1 MLGPLLVVIKVI
13 DVLEEAAVQ
22 APKLQRV
29 LNRDARADRLTSL
42 AGRVEHLSLA
52 SRPLAS

>member
-13 DVLEEAAVQ
+13 DVFEEAAVQ